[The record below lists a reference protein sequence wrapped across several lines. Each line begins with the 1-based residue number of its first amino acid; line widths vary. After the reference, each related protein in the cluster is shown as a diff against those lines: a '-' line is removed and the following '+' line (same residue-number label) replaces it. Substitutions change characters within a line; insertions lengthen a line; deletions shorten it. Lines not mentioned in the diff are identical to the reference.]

1 MNHNHNL
8 SFHIKPLYIDSIAS
22 KTPVQKTTYTKIK
35 RN

>member
-1 MNHNHNL
+1 MNHNHNF
-8 SFHIKPLYIDSIAS
+8 SFHIKPLYIDITS